1 MKDLNEVLYKPNPA
15 TCSEINTHKSTQY
28 TSNVQASVCK
38 YASSVPSVHVRTWHM
53 GYMCSVEIAL
63 VLVLIQR
70 VLITDMDYEFEG
82 DKFISPLLSDH
93 LQVVQNMPEHQVV
106 ETSLRCLL
114 KARPIGWFRNIYG
127 RGTTF
132 YFILLYVL
140 SHTWK
145 KH

>member
-1 MKDLNEVLYKPNPA
+1 
-15 TCSEINTHKSTQY
+15 
-28 TSNVQASVCK
+28 
-38 YASSVPSVHVRTWHM
+38 M

-132 YFILLYVL
+132 CVSSAYYAPPNVTQVRGHIQRWVCFSI
-140 SHTWK
+140 
-145 KH
+145 